1 MITETRVLWISE
13 PKFSSSVCLFPK
25 IFSGTDKP
33 QTFYL
38 LISVFLACPINFS
51 EFLWRQPL
59 LRQQIMESLWKS
71 EKNPRQ
77 IKNNRKTKTNLTS
90 KKNNPQTNQP
100 TKIIPKPM
108 TMKKRFY
115 CEVLILY
122 SDWGIGK
129 LN

>member
-1 MITETRVLWISE
+1 MEAAFTET
-13 PKFSSSVCLFPK
+13 
-25 IFSGTDKP
+25 TD
-33 QTFYL
+33 YG
-38 LISVFLACPINFS
+38 
-51 EFLWRQPL
+51 
-59 LRQQIMESLWKS
+59 ESLEKW
-71 EKNPRQ
+71 KNPRQ

-108 TMKKRFY
+108 TTKKRFY